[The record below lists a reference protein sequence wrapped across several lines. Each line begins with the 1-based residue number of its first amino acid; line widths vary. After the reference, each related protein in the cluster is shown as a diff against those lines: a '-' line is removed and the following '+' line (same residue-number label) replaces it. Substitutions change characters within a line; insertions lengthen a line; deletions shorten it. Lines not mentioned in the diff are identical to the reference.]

1 MLAVIAGS
9 VRFPPIV
16 ESRDLGPL
24 YGQLLPEPG
33 SPAALAARRFAALT
47 PVGRHAWL
55 AQHLTALRAG
65 RVSLAQ
71 LP

>member
-1 MLAVIAGS
+1 M
-9 VRFPPIV
+9 
-16 ESRDLGPL
+16 

-47 PVGRHAWL
+47 PAARHAWL
-55 AQHLTALRAG
+55 AGHLAALRAG
-65 RVSLAQ
+65 RVSPEQ